1 MAGPQK
7 QFAIDDAL
15 DKALTV
21 FWRQGF
27 ELTSVQDLVAGM
39 GINRA
44 SLYDTFG
51 NKTELY
57 KKALQ
62 RYIDRAMT
70 DMREH
75 LLNGSGPVAQRLQNY
90 FISMNAIHKNGDRH
104 FGCFLNNS
112 AVELGP
118 HYPDIA
124 AVVRQA
130 WTEMESVFRTL
141 LDQAVTTGELPA
153 HTDTAALAATIN
165 MMLQGVSVMAKAGTP
180 EQHLGKIIATV
191 LRLLADQGAGGQT

>member
-7 QFAIDDAL
+7 QFDIDAAL
-15 DKALTV
+15 DNALGV

-27 ELTSVQDLVAGM
+27 ELTSMQDLVNGM

-62 RYIDRAMT
+62 RYIDKAQV
-70 DMREH
+70 DMGER
-75 LLNGSGPVAQRLQNY
+75 LLNNSEPVAQRLMNY
-90 FISMNAIHKNGDRH
+90 FVSLNQAHKNGEH
-104 FGCFLNNS
+104 NFGCFLNNT

-118 HYPDIA
+118 HYPEIA
-124 AVVRQA
+124 ELVRNTWA
-130 WTEMESVFRTL
+130 EMESFFRTL
-141 LDQAVTTGELPA
+141 LDDAVKKNELPP

-165 MMLQGVSVMAKAGTP
+165 MTLQGISVMAKAGTP
-180 EQHLGKIIATV
+180 EQHLGQIISTV
-191 LRLLADQGAGGQT
+191 LGLLKPPSN

>member
-7 QFAIDDAL
+7 QFDLDAAL
-15 DKALTV
+15 DKALEV

-27 ELTSVQDLVAGM
+27 EFTSIQELVNAM

-62 RYIDRAMT
+62 RYIDTTQAQ
-70 DMREH
+70 MRER
-75 LLNGSGPVAQRLQNY
+75 LLSGSEPLAQRLMNFFMSQNE
-90 FISMNAIHKNGDRH
+90 AHKNGDRH
-104 FGCFLNNS
+104 IGCFLNNT

-118 HYPDIA
+118 HYPEIA
-124 AVVRQA
+124 ELVRNSWA
-130 WTEMESVFRTL
+130 EMETLFRTL
-141 LDQAVTTGELPA
+141 LDEAVKKGELPP
-153 HTDTAALAATIN
+153 HTDTAAIAATIN
-165 MMLQGVSVMAKAGTP
+165 MTLQGISVMAKVDIP
-180 EQHLGKIIATV
+180 EQHLGQILDTV
-191 LRLLADQGAGGQT
+191 LGLLKPPSN